1 MVKKKL
7 AEFFC
12 ADQLGQFLKFG
23 CLILF
28 LVLVGRFVSLV
39 AHHQSPV
46 GLLGWFA
53 LFISL
58 VGLFILFGQNAW
70 SLDLIRHFVFDWFA
84 MLVWSLLKVVCFL
97 SLFSESVF

>member
-7 AEFFC
+7 AESFC
-12 ADQLGQFLKFG
+12 ADQLGQFLKLSKFG

-28 LVLVGRFVSLV
+28 LVLVGRFVSWLLIIGLD
-39 AHHQSPV
+39 QSPV

-70 SLDLIRHFVFDWFA
+70 SLDLIRHFVFD
-84 MLVWSLLKVVCFL
+84 
-97 SLFSESVF
+97 

>member
-12 ADQLGQFLKFG
+12 ADQLGQFLKLSKFG

-39 AHHQSPV
+39 AHHWVRPV
-46 GLLGWFA
+46 TSRFAWLVRFVYFLG
-53 LFISL
+53 
-58 VGLFILFGQNAW
+58 
-70 SLDLIRHFVFDWFA
+70 RFVHS
-84 MLVWSLLKVVCFL
+84 VWSKCLVIGFDQTFCF
-97 SLFSESVF
+97 